1 MILGWVLALVLLVA
15 MPVSADV
22 GDNLNGWLINFL
34 GYGKESSVPSNYGGS
49 LVERINFL
57 EKQQE
62 DLQASV
68 ATKDQVNDLV
78 TKTDN
83 LVARTDGLVTKTNNL
98 ATKEDVEN
106 ISKAANASYNLYVY
120 IPKDIATGNYDGQK
134 VTITS
139 SSGNQ
144 NSTATLRDDGV
155 NYSAT
160 LYFNFLGNCRLNF
173 NMLYNSIVNG
183 MQLPVTISATGQ
195 EQRLWEKGKF
205 TDQYSWDFVHEICSN
220 NKANQFFNAGNKLG
234 NGWTVVNTSASEIK
248 IWHKSI
254 PNLGDVNLST
264 ANSTAGNY
272 AATWNSN
279 NSGLPV
285 HATRSELLSISEAKT
300 MAQGDRATGFYYW
313 TSTGLGNG
321 RSFFVYPE
329 GSSYD
334 APDDTTIGCCPA
346 VWIH

>member
-34 GYGKESSVPSNYGGS
+34 GYGKESNVPSNYEGS

-62 DLQASV
+62 DLRANV
-68 ATKDQVNDLV
+68 ATKDQVNDLAI
-78 TKTDN
+78 KTDS
-83 LVARTDGLVTKTNNL
+83 LVAKTDGLVTKTNNL

-160 LYFNFLGNCRLNF
+160 LYFNFSGNCRLNF

-183 MQLPVTISATGQ
+183 VQLPVTISATGQ
-195 EQRLWEKGKF
+195 EQKLWEKGKF
-205 TDQYSWDFVHEICSN
+205 SEQYSWDFIHEICSN

-234 NGWTVVNTSASEIK
+234 NGWTVVNTSASEVK

-254 PNLGDVNLST
+254 PNLGDMNWSS

-285 HATRSELLSISEAKT
+285 HATRSELLSYDEAET
-300 MAQGDRATGFYYW
+300 MAQGDRKTRFLYW
-313 TSTGLGNG
+313 TSTGYSNCNHWYVHADGGVNG
-321 RSFFVYPE
+321 TNDSF
-329 GSSYD
+329 SC
-334 APDDTTIGCCPA
+334 GCCPA